1 MPQPRVTVTALKA
14 LTYEDRDYRA
24 GESFKARAIDAAS
37 LSYQRQVS
45 LTRPK
50 RTLETRALTPELQ
63 HPEPAPRR
71 RRARKT
77 ATDDGSPSTRTYYRR
92 DLIAES
98 PTE

>member
-45 LTRPK
+45 LTRPT

-71 RRARKT
+71 RARKT
-77 ATDDGSPSTRTYYRR
+77 AAEDGSPSTRTYQRR
-92 DLIAES
+92 DLVAES